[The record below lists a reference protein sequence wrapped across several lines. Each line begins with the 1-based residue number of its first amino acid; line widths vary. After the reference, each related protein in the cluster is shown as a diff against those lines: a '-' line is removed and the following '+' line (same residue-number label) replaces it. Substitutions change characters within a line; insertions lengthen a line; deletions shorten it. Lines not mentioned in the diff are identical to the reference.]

1 MTVLSERRSLMKKFI
16 LMFIVL
22 FLAACGSNTID
33 LKDVGTIRINDIK
46 LSPQTATID
55 EDGYLN
61 VTVKWTRGTDE
72 DSMNKATFAQ
82 SGILFFAEQDGQELE
97 SITDNS
103 TRMFDEVY
111 DTTEN
116 NLYLKFKLENE
127 DNDVEI
133 TVQDVVDETG
143 ETFTVEINK

>member
-1 MTVLSERRSLMKKFI
+1 MKKII
-16 LMFIVL
+16 LMLIVL
-22 FLAACGSNTID
+22 FLAACGSNAID
-33 LKDVGTIRINDIK
+33 LDGVGTIRIDDVKI
-46 LSPQTATID
+46 SPQTATID

-61 VTVKWTRGTDE
+61 ITVKWTRGTDE
-72 DSMNKATFAQ
+72 DSMNKAAFAQ

-97 SITDNS
+97 SIIDNS

-127 DNDVEI
+127 DDDVEI
-133 TVQDVVDETG
+133 TAQDVVDETG
-143 ETFTVEINK
+143 ETFTVEISK

>member
-1 MTVLSERRSLMKKFI
+1 
-16 LMFIVL
+16 
-22 FLAACGSNTID
+22 
-33 LKDVGTIRINDIK
+33 
-46 LSPQTATID
+46 
-55 EDGYLN
+55 
-61 VTVKWTRGTDE
+61 
-72 DSMNKATFAQ
+72 MNKATFAQ